1 MSSKASKREREFQEM
16 VAKAV
21 TNARARQNDKHR
33 SSKAFFAEH
42 AKTFKSSVSS
52 IPSGGSAAGVCA
64 KKDITDSRWK
74 RPHRDDEELERREAL
89 AQQKVAEKAARVA
102 PLYSKGP
109 VQYVTDGADLTTLG
123 RKI

>member
-21 TNARARQNDKHR
+21 ANARARQKDKQR
-33 SSKAFFAEH
+33 SSRAFFAEH
-42 AKTFKSSVSS
+42 AKSFKTDSS